1 MLAGPSVTQQAAQQQ
16 QQQQPPPVPKPPAAA
31 VPALELPAARAT
43 AAPAVAQAS
52 GAAAAAS
59 GAAALAAGVLVVK
72 TLTASDVDGTRPVNL
87 PVTATE
93 AAFPAAA
100 GGIPASIAGP
110 DGQPLRTAITSAGRT
125 RVVIHAQALL
135 ISLGAKQ
142 GDVAGICR

>member
-1 MLAGPSVTQQAAQQQ
+1 MLAATSAPSAAQQAAQQQ
-16 QQQQPPPVPKPPAAA
+16 RPPVPKPPAPKL
-31 VPALELPAARAT
+31 PALELPAARGT
-43 AAPAVAQAS
+43 AEPAVEE
-52 GAAAAAS
+52 AS

-72 TLTASDVDGTRPVNL
+72 TLTASDVDGLHSVNL

-110 DGQPLRTAITSAGRT
+110 DGQPLRIATTSPSAGRT
-125 RVVIHAQALL
+125 RVVIYAQALL
-135 ISLGAKQ
+135 ASLGAKQ